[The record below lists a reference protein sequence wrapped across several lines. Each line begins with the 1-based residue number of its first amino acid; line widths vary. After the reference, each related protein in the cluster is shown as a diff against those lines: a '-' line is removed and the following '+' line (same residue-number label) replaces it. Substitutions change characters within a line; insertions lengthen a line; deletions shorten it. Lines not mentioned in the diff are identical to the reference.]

1 MKVLVIEDDQKTVE
15 VIKIVFQ
22 IGWPEAK
29 VVSTPSGEKGIEMV
43 ESESPDIAI
52 LDLGL
57 PDISGFEVLK
67 QIRLFSAVPIIILS
81 VRGEENEVVQGLTW
95 GASDYVLKPFRQL
108 ELLARVRTQ
117 LRKQKPPEE
126 DLSITFGPLRFGSS
140 LHELHYDEREISLT
154 STEGRILYLLMK
166 NQCKVVTYSSLAE
179 EVWGE
184 DYPGAADSIKVY
196 IRRLRG
202 KIEQDPGRPQLILNK
217 AGVGYLLAKPG

>member
-1 MKVLVIEDDQKTVE
+1 MKVLVVEDDQKTVD
-15 VIKIVFQ
+15 VIAIVFQ

-29 VVSTPSGEKGIEMV
+29 VISTSSGEKGVEMV
-43 ESESPDIAI
+43 ESESPDIVI

-67 QIRLFSAVPIIILS
+67 QIRLVSAVPIIILS
-81 VRGEENEVVQGLTW
+81 ERGEESEVVQGLSW
-95 GASDYVLKPFRQL
+95 GANDYVLKPFRQL

-117 LRKQKPPEE
+117 LRKQKPMEE
-126 DLSITFGPLRFGSS
+126 DLSITFGPLHFGSS
-140 LHELHYDEREISLT
+140 LHELRYDEKEICLT
-154 STEGRILYLLMK
+154 GTEGRILYRLMK
-166 NQCKVVTYSSLAE
+166 NQGKVVTYSSLAE

-202 KIEQDPGRPQLILNK
+202 KLEQEPGHPQLILNK
-217 AGVGYLLAKPG
+217 AGVGYFLAKPG